1 MRRLPPGGIKLLAAT
16 TNRGKIREIVAA
28 LEGLPVEVSTLDD
41 LRPLPVAP
49 EETGTTFMENARM
62 KGEFYSRLTPR
73 LTLAEDSGLE
83 VDRLGG
89 APGVLSARFAGP
101 GADDARNIAKVLELL
116 RDVPEGERSGRFVCC
131 AALCR
136 AGVVLAEMTGRV
148 EGRIAL
154 EPRGRGGFGY
164 DPIFFFP
171 ALGRTFAELS
181 PAEKTEVS
189 HRGRALRQVREFLL
203 HPGREERQE

>member
-1 MRRLPPGGIKLLAAT
+1 
-16 TNRGKIREIVAA
+16 
-28 LEGLPVEVSTLDD
+28 
-41 LRPLPVAP
+41 
-49 EETGTTFMENARM
+49 
-62 KGEFYSRLTPR
+62 
-73 LTLAEDSGLE
+73 
-83 VDRLGG
+83 
-89 APGVLSARFAGP
+89 
-101 GADDARNIAKVLELL
+101 
-116 RDVPEGERSGRFVCC
+116 
-131 AALCR
+131 
-136 AGVVLAEMTGRV
+136 MTGRV